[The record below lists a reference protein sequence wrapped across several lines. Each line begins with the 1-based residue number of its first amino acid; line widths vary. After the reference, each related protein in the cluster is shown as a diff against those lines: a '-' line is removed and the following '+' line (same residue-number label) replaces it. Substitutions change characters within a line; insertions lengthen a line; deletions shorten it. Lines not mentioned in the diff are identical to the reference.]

1 MRENYWPIGGVF
13 FELSVCRSGVPSVR
27 QLHRAGVSRSMEQ
40 PRKEKAVL
48 PADEQR
54 DAPESAVASQEGRW
68 RAGVNRQTQQAAWAQ
83 RVAAS
88 HAAAAKRKATAMPEA
103 ERLAKEKKH
112 KAEMRAE
119 QSKNLAAEQERKAR
133 EARRRQELR
142 AQQRAATKVA
152 KPAIAEPAAT
162 EPAAAEPAVE
172 LATELAA
179 AEPAAA
185 EPAAAEPAA
194 AEPAAADPAA
204 SAGAEPRWAW
214 DDEWYCSSEVEA
226 ETAKPLFDEPMIAEV
241 RSNARSLC
249 V

>member
-1 MRENYWPIGGVF
+1 MGGCCF
-13 FELSVCRSGVPSVR
+13 GLSVCRSVVPSVR

-54 DAPESAVASQEGRW
+54 DAAESAVASQEGRW

-119 QSKNLAAEQERKAR
+119 QSKNVAAEQERKAR

-142 AQQRAATKVA
+142 AQRRAATKVA
-152 KPAIAEPAAT
+152 EPAIAEPAAT
-162 EPAAAEPAVE
+162 EPAAAEPAAAEPAVDTE
-172 LATELAA
+172 LAT

-204 SAGAEPRWAW
+204 SAAEPRWAW
-214 DDEWYCSSEVEA
+214 DDEWYCSYEVEA

>member
-1 MRENYWPIGGVF
+1 MRENYWRPEGAHFF
-13 FELSVCRSGVPSVR
+13 FELSVCRSVVPSVR

-68 RAGVNRQTQQAAWAQ
+68 RAGVNRPTQQAAWAQ

-142 AQQRAATKVA
+142 AQRRAATKVA

-162 EPAAAEPAVE
+162 EPAAAEPAW
-172 LATELAA
+172 
-179 AEPAAA
+179 AEALLSP
-185 EPAAAEPAA
+185 P
-194 AEPAAADPAA
+194 
-204 SAGAEPRWAW
+204 
-214 DDEWYCSSEVEA
+214 SSS
-226 ETAKPLFDEPMIAEV
+226 
-241 RSNARSLC
+241 R
-249 V
+249 